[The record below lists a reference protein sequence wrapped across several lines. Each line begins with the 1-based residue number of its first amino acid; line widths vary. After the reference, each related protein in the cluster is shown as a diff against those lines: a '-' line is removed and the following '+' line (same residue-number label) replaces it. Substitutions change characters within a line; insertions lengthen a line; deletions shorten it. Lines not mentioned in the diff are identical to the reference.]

1 MDILGLIE
9 LFLKYVEQL
18 GTVVSFTVLASI
30 MILIQRGNVKRAEE
44 SNEKFDKVLESQE
57 EMKREYRQGFITV
70 HEELSDVNEKLESLD
85 REQHE
90 NNLLALRSIITN
102 VSLPRDYR
110 LAAYDDYTEKGGNS
124 WVHEYVR
131 KELLQEKGE

>member
-1 MDILGLIE
+1 MDISGLIE

-18 GTVVSFTVLASI
+18 GAAVSFTVLASI

-70 HEELSDVNEKLESLD
+70 HEELSDFNEKLESLD
-85 REQHE
+85 REQRE

-110 LAAYDDYTEKGGNS
+110 LAGYDDYKKKGGNS

-131 KELLQEKGE
+131 KELLQEKEE